1 MFVFVLNID
10 WKIVGM
16 KKNELSSGGS
26 RMHSRRSHSAGWK
39 TVFEIDVVTSLSHSA
54 GWKTVSEIDV
64 VTSLCL

>member
-16 KKNELSSGGS
+16 KKNELSSGG
-26 RMHSRRSHSAGWK
+26 SHSAGWK

-54 GWKTVSEIDV
+54 GWKTASEIDV